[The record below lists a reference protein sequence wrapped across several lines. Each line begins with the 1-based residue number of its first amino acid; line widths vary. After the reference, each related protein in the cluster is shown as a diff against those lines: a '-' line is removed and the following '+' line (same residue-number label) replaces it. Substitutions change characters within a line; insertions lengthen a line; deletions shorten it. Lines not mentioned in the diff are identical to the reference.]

1 MKKFFALASFILILM
16 TSCSGD
22 DDASNNDTV
31 LLKKIVVTSDDGFSN
46 IFRYDYDGNRLTKIT
61 VGDEEETYLSINY
74 TYSTDKLIK
83 MERNED
89 GEVTART
96 IFAYD
101 TQGKLASTTTTI
113 YDVWESSDYVQKTEF
128 TYNTN
133 GGVSF
138 ELFSGTGNNLEL
150 DGNGSYQF
158 ENGNIVSYTVFN
170 SENTYT
176 FDTKN
181 SPTKNTFDIDVINL
195 ELRQGGPNNILSYTG
210 DGEPYT
216 YTYTYNDADYPV
228 KAEQN
233 IGGSVYTTQYYYE

>member
-1 MKKFFALASFILILM
+1 MKKFFALASVILILM

-61 VGDEEETYLSINY
+61 VGNEEETYLSINY
-74 TYSTDKLIK
+74 TYSTDRLIK
-83 MERNED
+83 MERQED
-89 GEVTART
+89 GEVTTRT

-101 TQGKLASTTTTI
+101 TQGKLSSTTTSI
-113 YDVWESSDYVQKTEF
+113 FNAWENTTYIQRTEF

-133 GGVSF
+133 GTVSF
-138 ELFSGTGNNLEL
+138 ELFSGMENNLEL
-150 DGNGSYQF
+150 VSNGSYQF
-158 ENGNIVSYTVFN
+158 ENGNIVAYTVFN

-176 FDTKN
+176 YDTKN
-181 SPTKNTFDIDVINL
+181 SPTKNTFAIDVMNM

-216 YTYTYNDADYPV
+216 YTYTYNAANYPV